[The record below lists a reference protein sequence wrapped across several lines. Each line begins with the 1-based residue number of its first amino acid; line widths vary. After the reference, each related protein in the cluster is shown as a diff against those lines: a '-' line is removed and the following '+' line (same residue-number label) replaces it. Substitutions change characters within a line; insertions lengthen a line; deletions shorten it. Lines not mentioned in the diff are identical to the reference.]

1 MTSGGVKEEGVCAAC
16 IGRCV
21 DDDVRRICVEEYVYS
36 NEYIALIQHKIS
48 AHTFPL
54 VSEVK

>member
-1 MTSGGVKEEGVCAAC
+1 MTSGGVKEGVCAAC

-21 DDDVRRICVEEYVYS
+21 DDDVRCICVEEYVYS
-36 NEYIALIQHKIS
+36 NEYIALVQHKIP

>member
-1 MTSGGVKEEGVCAAC
+1 MTSGGVKEGVYAAC

-21 DDDVRRICVEEYVYS
+21 DGDVRRICVEEYVYS
-36 NEYIALIQHKIS
+36 NEYIALIQHKIT

>member
-1 MTSGGVKEEGVCAAC
+1 MTSGGVKEVYAQRVSG
-16 IGRCV
+16 
-21 DDDVRRICVEEYVYS
+21 DVRRICVEEYVYG